1 MSVMKIKG
9 ELTILSANQSK
20 IVYHEIK
27 LLMIKIVRQ
36 VSALRAFLNNLI
48 IYSILSV
55 NLF

>member
-1 MSVMKIKG
+1 MKIKG

-20 IVYHEIK
+20 IVYREIK

-48 IYSILSV
+48 IYSVLSV